1 MSARMT
7 LAEINEVFVTM
18 GVNPIERDMRE
29 LRDLMSPSAHRDSHG
44 IVYRTVL
51 ANGTGKLPNTERKHA
66 ELERDAI

>member
-1 MSARMT
+1 MSAQMT
-7 LAEINEVFVTM
+7 LAEINEVFVAL

-29 LRDLMSPSAHRDSHG
+29 LRDLMAPAAYRGSHG

-51 ANGTGKLPNTERKHA
+51 ANGTGKLPNTERMHA